1 MNMEELIH
9 LVHLKTKLHLLAFL
23 CVSKSTHPN
32 ILKDSS
38 IVALLCIMCDA
49 ALFWQPTPYRNSV
62 IKNRL
67 Y

>member
-1 MNMEELIH
+1 MNMEELTH
-9 LVHLKTKLHLLAFL
+9 LVHLKTKIHLLAFL

-49 ALFWQPTPYRNSV
+49 ALF
-62 IKNRL
+62 
-67 Y
+67 